1 MGNRSGPRAWLRGR
15 ANNNMTNGG
24 NHEEPAMSETRR
36 SNRGE
41 GAAKLSN
48 SMNGMRV
55 VQRMGVKT
63 GSVESAFRRKSKC

>member
-1 MGNRSGPRAWLRGR
+1 
-15 ANNNMTNGG
+15 MTNGG

-55 VQRMGVKT
+55 VQRVSQSLCIVVLLT
-63 GSVESAFRRKSKC
+63 TCDALSADLSLVIRK

>member
-1 MGNRSGPRAWLRGR
+1 
-15 ANNNMTNGG
+15 
-24 NHEEPAMSETRR
+24 MSETRR

-55 VQRMGVKT
+55 VQRVSQSLCIVVLLT
-63 GSVESAFRRKSKC
+63 TCDALSADLSLVIRK